1 MNWDQI
7 EDNWV
12 AMTRRMRPATKS
24 DDAAPAALTAGAGL
38 LSTETA
44 QTVTETLKPSAREV
58 A

>member
-12 AMTRRMRPATKS
+12 AMTRRMRPSTKS
-24 DDAAPAALTAGAGL
+24 DDAAPAALADAAEL
-38 LSTETA
+38 LATEPA
-44 QTVTETLKPSAREV
+44 QAVAETLKPSAREV

>member
-12 AMTRRMRPATKS
+12 AMTRRMRPSTKS
-24 DDAAPAALTAGAGL
+24 DDAAPAAPADAAEL
-38 LSTETA
+38 LATEPA
-44 QTVTETLKPSAREV
+44 QRVTESLELSAREV

>member
-12 AMTRRMRPATKS
+12 AMTRRMRPSAKS
-24 DDAAPAALTAGAGL
+24 DDAAPAALADGTGL
-38 LSTETA
+38 LAIEPA
-44 QTVTETLKPSAREV
+44 QRVTESLKPSAREV

>member
-12 AMTRRMRPATKS
+12 AMTRRMRPSTKS
-24 DDAAPAALTAGAGL
+24 DDAAPAALAEAAEL
-38 LSTETA
+38 VAADPA
-44 QTVTETLKPSAREV
+44 QRVTETLKPSTREV